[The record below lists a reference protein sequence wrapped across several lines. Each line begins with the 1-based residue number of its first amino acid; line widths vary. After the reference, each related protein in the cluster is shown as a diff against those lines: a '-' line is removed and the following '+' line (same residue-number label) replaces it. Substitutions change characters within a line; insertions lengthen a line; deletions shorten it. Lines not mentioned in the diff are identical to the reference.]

1 MASVSGLSFSG
12 ASSGLDLGAVIDAL
26 TALQRRSV
34 QTLQGRVASQA
45 AKQAAYMS
53 LSSALLGVQTAAAP
67 LADPLLFGK
76 TLATSSNEM
85 VLHATSGGAA
95 PGSHLFE
102 VKRLASAQQMRS
114 GGFASA
120 TAALGLAG
128 DLSIEVGGQ
137 GLARNTPLETLNGG
151 AGVDRGVLLL
161 RQTVGAVTTTAQV
174 DLRAAAGVQDV
185 VDALNGSGMPVA
197 ARVEGDRI
205 VLQYAGAG
213 SLEVLDGAGDT
224 TATDLGL
231 TGAVAAGETLFG
243 SNVNV
248 VTAATKLA
256 LLNDGAGVRQAAGA
270 DFTITATDGS
280 VYAVDVAG
288 AETVG
293 DAIAAIGTA
302 TGGAVTAALNAEGNA
317 IELTDTAGGAGNLV
331 VTASPGSNAALDLGL
346 LVGSELAGDPSAGA
360 GRNFLSGARLIP
372 DLNGLLAR
380 TLNGGTAQY
389 YPDGAAPAA
398 TDIQG
403 VTGGTISVADT
414 AGGTTAVD
422 LSPRLRTA
430 VTGVVGPDTL
440 TIAGAADIRPGM
452 VLRLSDGAANEYAV
466 VKSTAAAG
474 GGAYDV
480 TFTAPVSAG
489 VGAGAFR
496 ARETVNAIVS
506 EVNRAGAGLFEARF
520 NAAGNGLELRDLAGG
535 AGAMSVSEAGST
547 TARDLGL
554 VTAAA
559 AAAVTASTV
568 EAAEFAGMD
577 SATFVN
583 DTLTFTSGAA
593 AGASF
598 DVTGFDPSTG
608 TLTLAGDPSAAGA
621 LAGDSF
627 RVGSDPGRVRGA
639 DTDPALIQDNTL
651 LASLNAG
658 GGVQPGKIRVTD
670 RAGVSFV
677 VDLSQPDDDTAFDV
691 VDEINAAASSVGSS
705 LRARINDAGDGFV
718 LVQAAGAGSIRV
730 DEVAGGRTARDLR
743 LLGAAP
749 VLNPGILDG
758 TFEIHAAITSG
769 DSLNAVVTRLNALGI
784 PVSAAAVSDGSL
796 STPFHLALSATR
808 TGSRGRFVV
817 DTNVASL
824 LVGLLAPG
832 QEAQVI
838 TGSGSASTLVQS
850 PTNSVAGAAPG
861 LTLDLRAPGGPVG
874 VTVTQDPSAA
884 KDAIKGLAAAFNA
897 AAEAI
902 DKLGAFDTA
911 TNTAGPLFGDPT
923 LRAAERAL
931 FDLFNRPVTGLPS
944 GSIRDYAA
952 LGLELGQ
959 DGRLGVNE
967 AKLDAA
973 LASAPEQVRDFF
985 SAGRTLALD
994 TKLADFRNGL
1004 GVERSASGDDFRV
1017 TLHDGSSVSVSLAGV
1032 GTVAQLLD
1040 RINTDPENAGSLV
1053 ASIAPDGRSLQL
1065 ADATAGAASFRV
1077 DPLGGSP
1084 AAAQLGIQ
1092 KAVDGAP
1099 LLSGSPVDLTRDP
1112 GAARRA
1118 IEGLDSLATSPDGL
1132 IARKSSGIER
1142 SIDRLRDDIA
1152 AAEKRVQQ
1160 SVDRL
1165 TRRFAALEEFLS
1177 QNNATLSLLGATL
1190 TPLLQSIQS
1199 SRSGGR

>member
-34 QTLQGRVASQA
+34 QTLQGRVASQT

-67 LADPLLFGK
+67 LADPLLFGR
-76 TLATSSNEM
+76 TLATSSNEA
-85 VLHATSGGAA
+85 VLHATSGGAS
-95 PGSHLFE
+95 PGSYLFE
-102 VKRLASAQQMRS
+102 VRRLASAQQMRG

-128 DLSIEVGGQ
+128 DVSIEVGGQ
-137 GLARNTPLETLNGG
+137 GLARSTPLESLNGG
-151 AGVDRGVLLL
+151 AGVDRGVVLL

-174 DLRAAAGVQDV
+174 DLRAASGVQDV
-185 VDALNGSGMPVA
+185 VDALNASGMPVT
-197 ARVEGDRI
+197 ARVEGDRL
-205 VLQYAGAG
+205 VLQYAGTG
-213 SLEVLDGAGDT
+213 TLEVLDGAGDT
-224 TATDLGL
+224 TATDLGVAG
-231 TGAVAAGETLFG
+231 TVAAGETLFG
-243 SNVNV
+243 SNVNT

-270 DFTITATDGS
+270 DFTVTATDGS
-280 VYAVDVAG
+280 AYAVDVAG

-293 DAIAAIGTA
+293 DVIAAINTA

-317 IELTDTAGGAGNLV
+317 IELTDTAGGAGNLA

-346 LVGSELAGDPSAGA
+346 LVASELAGDPAAAA

-380 TLNGGTAQY
+380 TLNGGTAAW
-389 YPDGAAPAA
+389 YPDGTPPAPA
-398 TDIQG
+398 DIQG
-403 VTGGTISVADT
+403 VAGGSISVADT

-422 LSPRLRTA
+422 LSARLRTA
-430 VTGVVGPDTL
+430 VTGVVSPDTL

-452 VLRLSDGAANEYAV
+452 VLRLSDGAVNEYAV

-480 TFTAPVSAG
+480 TFTAPVAAG
-489 VGAGAFR
+489 AGAGAFR
-496 ARETVNAIVS
+496 SRETVNAVVAEI
-506 EVNRAGAGLFEARF
+506 NRAGTGLFEARF
-520 NAAGNGLELRDLAGG
+520 NPAGNGLELRDLAGG
-535 AGAMSVSEAGST
+535 AGAISVSEAGST

-559 AAAVTASTV
+559 AVSVTAASV
-568 EAAEFAGMD
+568 GAAEFAGMD
-577 SATFVN
+577 PAAFVN

-598 DVTGFDPSTG
+598 TVTGFDPSTG
-608 TLTLAGDPSAAGA
+608 ALALDGDPSAAGA

-627 RVGSDPGRVRGA
+627 RVGSDPARVEGA
-639 DTDPALIQDNTL
+639 DTDPALLTDNTL

-670 RAGVSFV
+670 RSGVSFL
-677 VDLSQPDDDTAFDV
+677 VDLSQADDNTAFDV
-691 VDEINAAASSVGSS
+691 VDEINAAASSAGSS

-718 LVQAAGAGSIRV
+718 LVQPAGAGSIRV
-730 DEVAGGRTARDLR
+730 DEVSGGRTARDLR
-743 LLGAAP
+743 LLGTAP
-749 VLNPGILDG
+749 VLNPGVLDG
-758 TFEIHAAITSG
+758 TFEIHAAITAG

-784 PVSAAAVSDGSL
+784 PVAAAAVSDGSL
-796 STPFHLALSATR
+796 ATPFHLALTSTR
-808 TGSRGRFVV
+808 TGSRGRFVI

-824 LVGLLAPG
+824 RVGLLAPG
-832 QEAQVI
+832 QDAQVL
-838 TGSGSASTLVQS
+838 TGSGSSTTLVQS
-850 PTNSVAGAAPG
+850 PTNTVTGAAPG

-874 VTVTQDPSAA
+874 VTVTQDTSSV
-884 KDAIKGLAAAFNA
+884 KDAIKGLAAAFNS

-902 DKLGAFDTA
+902 DTLGAYDTA
-911 TNTAGPLFGDPT
+911 TNKAGPLFGDPT

-931 FDLFNRPVTGLPS
+931 FDLFNRPVAGLP
-944 GSIRDYAA
+944 GGTIRDYAA

-959 DGRLGVNE
+959 DGRVGVNE

-973 LASAPEQVRDFF
+973 LASTPDQVRDFF

-1004 GVERSASGDDFRV
+1004 GVERNSAGDDFRV
-1017 TLHDGSSVSVSLAGV
+1017 TLHDGTTVSVSLAGV

-1040 RINTDPENAGSLV
+1040 RINTDPENTGALV

-1084 AAAQLGIQ
+1084 AAAQLGLQ

-1099 LLSGSPVDLTRDP
+1099 LLSGSAVDLTRDP

-1118 IEGLDSLATSPDGL
+1118 VEGLESLATAPDGL
-1132 IARKSSGIER
+1132 ISRKSAGIER
-1142 SIDRLRDDIA
+1142 SIERLRDDIA
-1152 AAEKRVQQ
+1152 AAEKRVQETI
-1160 SVDRL
+1160 DRL
-1165 TRRFAALEEFLS
+1165 TRRFAALEDFLS
-1177 QNNATLSLLGATL
+1177 QNNSTLALLNASLA
-1190 TPLLQSIQS
+1190 PLVQAQRS
-1199 SRSGGR
+1199 SGGRS